1 MNRRL
6 HRRIER
12 IVALALARASKN
24 FTKMKRRGDET
35 GEERVVSPILPR
47 IECVF
52 PLVFLFVRGTHTQLF
67 LSPPPREKK
76 KSRCFA
82 KLKRA
87 GNSCVD
93 GGIGKKRNAIL
104 TVRVTTICQEGEVAD
119 AIHSHRV
126 FFYPTVLL
134 CSFCKKCGTVVFS
147 L

>member
-1 MNRRL
+1 
-6 HRRIER
+6 
-12 IVALALARASKN
+12 
-24 FTKMKRRGDET
+24 MKREKNASSRQYF
-35 GEERVVSPILPR
+35 RALS
-47 IECVF
+47 VF
-52 PLVFLFVRGTHTQLF
+52 SLWFFS
-67 LSPPPREKK
+67 LSGARTPNYSYPPPREKK

-104 TVRVTTICQEGEVAD
+104 TVRVTSFCQEGEVAD

-134 CSFCKKCGTVVFS
+134 CSFCKKCGMSFS